1 MADFGGCYSAFGD
14 YIAAQQ
20 HASRASRGGPRF
32 DFRNIPMDLRNVAII
47 AHVDHGKT
55 TLVDRLLQQSGVY
68 RDNERQVERAMD
80 SNDLERERGI
90 TILAK
95 AASVEWQGTRI
106 NIVDTPGHADFGGEV
121 ERILNMVDGAL
132 VLVDAAEGP
141 LPQTKFV
148 VSKALKMGLKPIVVI
163 NKVDRPD
170 ARATEVVNEV
180 FDLFAALDATDEQ
193 LDFPILYGSAKQGW
207 MATSL
212 EGSHDDGMKPLFDLV
227 LRHVPPPQV
236 EEGPFKLL
244 GTIIEAN
251 NFLGRIITGRI
262 TSGSVKPNQAVKVLT
277 RDGALVENA
286 RVTKVLAFRGL
297 ERVPLEEASA
307 GDIVALAG
315 MPNVT
320 VAMTVCDPSVD
331 VPLPAQPIDPP
342 TLAMTF
348 RVNDSPLAGTEG
360 SKVTGRM
367 IRDRL
372 LREAE
377 GNVALRVR
385 ESDDK
390 DAMEVAG
397 RGELQLGI
405 LIETMRREGFE
416 LSVSRPKVLLRK
428 DDAGELEE
436 PIEEVTIDVDEEHS
450 GIVVQKMSE
459 RKAEMTE
466 LKPSGGGRVRLVF
479 HAPTRGLIGYQGEL
493 LTDTR
498 GTAIMNRIFHGYA
511 PYKGAIQGRRN
522 GVLISNDKGEAVA
535 YALWNLEDR
544 GPMMIEP
551 GWKVYTGM
559 IVGEHTRDNDLI
571 VNVLKG
577 KQLTNIRTTSK
588 DEAVRLTPP
597 IRITHEKALANI
609 EDDEL
614 VEVTPKSIRLRK
626 KLLDEN
632 DRKKA
637 ERQKEAEAV

>member
-1 MADFGGCYSAFGD
+1 
-14 YIAAQQ
+14 
-20 HASRASRGGPRF
+20 
-32 DFRNIPMDLRNVAII
+32 MDLRNVAII

-68 RDNERQVERAMD
+68 RANERQVERAMD

-170 ARATEVVNEV
+170 ARATEVINEV

-212 EGSHDDGMKPLFDLV
+212 DGPQDQGMKPLFDLV
-227 LRHVPPPQV
+227 LKHVRPPVV
-236 EEGPFKLL
+236 EQGPFRLL

-262 TSGSVKPNQAVKVLT
+262 TSGSVKPNQTVKVLD
-277 RDGALVENA
+277 RDGKLVESG
-286 RVTKVLAFRGL
+286 RITKVLAFRGL
-297 ERVPLEEASA
+297 ERVPLDEAEA

-315 MPNVT
+315 LPNAT
-320 VAMTVCDPSVD
+320 VAMTICDLSVET
-331 VPLPAQPIDPP
+331 PIPAQPIDPP

-428 DDAGELEE
+428 NDAGEVEE
-436 PIEEVTIDVDEEHS
+436 PIEEVVIDVDEEHS
-450 GIVVQKMSE
+450 GVVVQKMSE

-466 LKPSGGGRVRLVF
+466 LRPSGGGRVRLVF

-498 GTAIMNRIFHGYA
+498 GTAIMNRLFHGYA

-551 GWKVYTGM
+551 GWKVYGGM

-597 IRITHEKALANI
+597 IRMTLEKALAYI
-609 EDDEL
+609 QDDEL
-614 VEVTPKSIRLRK
+614 VEVTPSSIRLRK

-637 ERQKEAEAV
+637 DRSKEADAA